1 MMRRNH
7 SVTKAHSVT
16 SARSITALARVVD
29 AAMLAIVAIGLT
41 SVVVGRLL
49 PALGYPVYIVAGRSM
64 EPALPVGA
72 AVILEPAPPLATLAV
87 GDVVTLRSGPERAVF
102 THRII
107 RVADH
112 DGQTWIETKGDA
124 NATADPS
131 ITAASAVI
139 GRVNVGLP
147 YAGYLI
153 SLLSTVPG
161 LVLVL
166 STGALLL
173 VLGWWL
179 DGLASDRRRPLP
191 SATPTGAR
199 VWAP

>member
-1 MMRRNH
+1 MQRE
-7 SVTKAHSVT
+7 
-16 SARSITALARVVD
+16 RSITGTRSIMALARVVD
-29 AAMLAIVAIGLT
+29 AAILAIVAIGLT

-49 PALGYPVYIVAGRSM
+49 PALGYPVYIVAGPSM
-64 EPALPVGA
+64 APALPVGS
-72 AVILEPAPPLATLAV
+72 AVILEPAPPPASLAV

-107 RVADH
+107 RVADR

-139 GRVNVGLP
+139 GRVNIGLP

-161 LVLVL
+161 VVLVL

-179 DGLASDRRRPLP
+179 DALASDRRRPLRL
-191 SATPTGAR
+191 ATPTGTR